1 MCSMKKRSEFL
12 AAILFVLPALLVY
25 LFYFIIPIPTS
36 AYYSLFNWNGIS
48 PDMQFLGF
56 GNWIALFSDPVFWKS
71 FINNITL
78 VIASILIQLPL
89 ALLLA
94 LLVSSRFKGNKLFK
108 LLYFV
113 PMMLSAVAIGMT
125 WNFIYEPTYGLLN
138 SLLSGVGLESLT
150 RGWLGD
156 PTLALG
162 AVIVAICWQYIPF
175 YMVIFIAALAGIPR
189 EIMDAAHID
198 GASKVQSFFLIT
210 IPLLSNTIKMASV
223 LSLTGSLKYF
233 ALIFVMTLGG
243 PNHASELMATYMYKQ
258 AFTSFRMGYGSTV
271 AVFIFLISF
280 LLTVIVLRIGRRRAL
295 ANG

>member
-1 MCSMKKRSEFL
+1 MCSMKKRYEFL
-12 AAILFVLPALLVY
+12 SAFLFVLPALLVY

-56 GNWIALFSDPVFWKS
+56 GNWITLFNDPVFWKS

-94 LLVSSRFKGNKLFK
+94 LLVSSRLKGNKLFK

-125 WNFIYEPTYGLLN
+125 WNFIYEPNYGLLN

-156 PTLALG
+156 PNLALG

-175 YMVIFIAALAGIPR
+175 YMVIFTAALAGIPG

-210 IPLLSNTIKMASV
+210 VPLLSNTIKMASV

-243 PNHASELMATYMYKQ
+243 P
-258 AFTSFRMGYGSTV
+258 
-271 AVFIFLISF
+271 
-280 LLTVIVLRIGRRRAL
+280 
-295 ANG
+295 

>member
-1 MCSMKKRSEFL
+1 MKKRSEFL
-12 AAILFVLPALLVY
+12 SAFLFVLPALLVY

-48 PDMQFLGF
+48 PDMEYLGF
-56 GNWIALFSDPVFWKS
+56 KNWIALFNDPVFWKS

-125 WNFIYEPTYGLLN
+125 WNFIYEPNYGLLN
-138 SLLSGVGLESLT
+138 SLLSGAGLESLT

-156 PTLALG
+156 PNLALG

-175 YMVIFIAALAGIPR
+175 YMVIFTAALAGIPG

-210 IPLLSNTIKMASV
+210 VPLLSNTIKMASV

-233 ALIFVMTLGG
+233 ALIFVMTQGG

-280 LLTVIVLRIGRRRAL
+280 LLTVIVLRFGRRTAL

>member
-1 MCSMKKRSEFL
+1 
-12 AAILFVLPALLVY
+12 
-25 LFYFIIPIPTS
+25 
-36 AYYSLFNWNGIS
+36 
-48 PDMQFLGF
+48 MQFLGF
-56 GNWIALFSDPVFWKS
+56 GNWIALFNDPVFWKS

-94 LLVSSRFKGNKLFK
+94 LLVSSRLKGNKLFK

-113 PMMLSAVAIGMT
+113 TMMLSAVAIGMT
-125 WNFIYEPTYGLLN
+125 WNFIYEPNYGLLN

-156 PTLALG
+156 PNLALG

-175 YMVIFIAALAGIPR
+175 YMVIFTAALAGIPG

-210 IPLLSNTIKMASV
+210 VPLLSNTIKMASV

-258 AFTSFRMGYGSTV
+258 AFTTFRMGYGSTV

-280 LLTVIVLRIGRRRAL
+280 LLTVIVLRIGQRRAL